1 MVTWGY
7 RDGFSKLAVGSPDLQ
22 HEGNHTRGNGGCSRG
37 AREGCGTSMMDAGI
51 CSDLEEDSADVMV
64 TVQPVSFPDH
74 GL

>member
-1 MVTWGY
+1 
-7 RDGFSKLAVGSPDLQ
+7 
-22 HEGNHTRGNGGCSRG
+22 
-37 AREGCGTSMMDAGI
+37 MMDAGI